1 MLEIDEKISK
11 YQKALDD
18 VVNQLRVKRSELAT
32 LAKKTVSDIEVSIP
46 KLQSKVNELRAE
58 SQKLDMEI
66 LAKQQQYRSEKSS
79 FLAEFE
85 AMKKSLQDAHDA
97 KIRELSDAKIKLEK
111 DGQEV
116 SLKSKTLDAKIAELD
131 AAIKANGIERQNS
144 LNAIANLAAEK
155 EKAMKE
161 ISNTK
166 SVMAEIES
174 VNRQLNADLKER
186 LSEAE
191 KKSAILSER
200 TTQAEGVIA
209 RIKEA
214 NATLAKAVAK
224 EAEVKKREEKV
235 NADAVEV
242 LAKQKRQSLKDD
254 EQNKRDELLRVRE
267 NNIKIAEQKIAQ

>member
-32 LAKKTVSDIEVSIP
+32 LAKKTVLDIEVSIP

-58 SQKLDMEI
+58 SQKLDTEI

-116 SLKSKTLDAKIAELD
+116 SLKSKT
-131 AAIKANGIERQNS
+131 G
-144 LNAIANLAAEK
+144 
-155 EKAMKE
+155 
-161 ISNTK
+161 TP
-166 SVMAEIES
+166 
-174 VNRQLNADLKER
+174 R
-186 LSEAE
+186 LCHY
-191 KKSAILSER
+191 
-200 TTQAEGVIA
+200 
-209 RIKEA
+209 
-214 NATLAKAVAK
+214 
-224 EAEVKKREEKV
+224 
-235 NADAVEV
+235 DY
-242 LAKQKRQSLKDD
+242 
-254 EQNKRDELLRVRE
+254 
-267 NNIKIAEQKIAQ
+267 